1 MKKTPLTYYLLKL
14 NSKIKNA
21 RIKFI
26 GLWLLHIFNKRYLA
40 VNFDPVNQCNL
51 RCKMCYF
58 TDENYVK
65 KLKGVFPPEDLDL
78 WAERILPQAL
88 KLQVGCGTEPTLYKH
103 LDKVFALGKKY
114 KVPHISMTTNAN
126 LLKEEKLESWI
137 QNGLQE
143 ITVSLHGVKKETY
156 EWLMGRGNYEKFHQS
171 LELITRLK
179 EKYPELVLRI
189 NYTFNEDNFKE
200 LNHFFDVYGQ
210 YAIDIIQLRPISK
223 IGETAYN
230 NFSLE
235 KIIPLYDNFINNFKQ
250 KAKEK
255 NISLLAPASKENLI
269 ERANE
274 QSLIYNFTYVY
285 ISPTVFWK
293 DDFDWKNE
301 TFRQY
306 FKRKKMG
313 KQMLQTA
320 FASSKKL
327 KAMRREQN
335 LNYQVDLS

>member
-14 NSKIKNA
+14 NSKIKNP
-21 RIKFI
+21 RIKFL
-26 GLWLLHIFNKRYLA
+26 GLWILHHLGKRYLA

-65 KLKGVFPPEDLDL
+65 KLKGVFSADDLEL
-78 WAERILPQAL
+78 WGQRILPKAL

-103 LDKVFALGKKY
+103 LDKVFQLGKKY
-114 KVPHISMTTNAN
+114 QVPHISMTTNAN
-126 LLKEEKLESWI
+126 LLQKEKLESWI

-156 EWLMGRGNYEKFHQS
+156 EFLMGRGNYEKFHQS
-171 LELITRLK
+171 LQLITELK
-179 EKYPELVLRI
+179 SKYPELVLRI
-189 NYTFNEDNFKE
+189 NYTFNEDNFNE
-200 LNHFFDVYGQ
+200 LNSFFEIYGK

-235 KIIPLYDNFINNFKQ
+235 KIIPVYDKFIRNFKQ
-250 KAKEK
+250 QAQAYK
-255 NISLLAPASKENLI
+255 ISLLAPASADNLVR
-269 ERANE
+269 RAAL
-274 QSLIYNFTYVY
+274 QSLIYHFTYIY

-293 DDFDWKNE
+293 EDFDWKNE
-301 TFRQY
+301 TYNAY
-306 FKRKKMG
+306 FKRKKIG
-313 KQMLQTA
+313 QQMLKMI
-320 FASSKKL
+320 FASSKQLKKL
-327 KAMRREQN
+327 QREQN
-335 LNYQVDLS
+335 LNYQIDLS